1 MCSEALMKKELFERC
16 FKVDM
21 LLLVNDNIKNVRM
34 SLAKVLRHH
43 FLNQINGT
51 FVFDMDVNDCVRL
64 LKQDKCREIKELV
77 EDIQTFPINEER
89 QVTLEEYLERL

>member
-1 MCSEALMKKELFERC
+1 MKKELFERC